1 MNIEFFVLSFVDQI
15 CENKDFTLTF
25 FTSKTISPNCDLQP
39 LRLASKLFQ
48 SSTLEAETL
57 TPTFDPGSCELD
69 GTHIVVKNS
78 LFSSG
83 VSELWKTFHIRFI
96 RAGEYCA
103 AIMIRF
109 KLYDLF

>member
-1 MNIEFFVLSFVDQI
+1 MVQ
-15 CENKDFTLTF
+15 LTF

-78 LFSSG
+78 LFSLG
-83 VSELWKTFHIRFI
+83 VSELWKPFQIRLI

-103 AIMIRF
+103 AITIRF
-109 KLYDLF
+109 QLHDLFLKIPKAFFHA

>member
-1 MNIEFFVLSFVDQI
+1 MIQ
-15 CENKDFTLTF
+15 KYRM
-25 FTSKTISPNCDLQP
+25 FTSANISPNCDLQP

-78 LFSSG
+78 LFSLG
-83 VSELWKTFHIRFI
+83 VSELRKSLQIKVQISGFI
-96 RAGEYCA
+96 SNRY
-103 AIMIRF
+103 
-109 KLYDLF
+109 